1 MLALPKKIFQNF
13 FQLLLLIFTK
23 RTYFIYIECF
33 FLYFLRNF
41 YRSFPLIF
49 NFLRYILLYATD
61 ITGFTYIMP
70 LKFTGGTTMKKL
82 KDFFPHIPKIHI
94 DPNKIARMVTIGNRY
109 SLLFHALLSMLLCF
123 AIESISRHSILKSL
137 SFFALHTWAFAYNSF
152 LIFASLSLVYLIR
165 RRTLGRIVISGFW
178 LFLGKIGRAHV

>member
-1 MLALPKKIFQNF
+1 
-13 FQLLLLIFTK
+13 
-23 RTYFIYIECF
+23 
-33 FLYFLRNF
+33 
-41 YRSFPLIF
+41 
-49 NFLRYILLYATD
+49 
-61 ITGFTYIMP
+61 
-70 LKFTGGTTMKKL
+70 MKG
-82 KDFFPHIPKIHI
+82 
-94 DPNKIARMVTIGNRY
+94 RMVTIGNRY

-178 LFLGKIGRAHV
+178 LFLGTINGCILSNRVTPFGYTDLKCINDLLSMQNTNYFTAREAALVVSVVTAFLGFCIYLLDRKSVV